1 MWLQKVWLFLKK
13 LCSQILT
20 QEFGTKAGLIT
31 LLLLPFNNRLINKL
45 SVKNPLRTFFD
56 VLSDNQLLDK
66 AVVQYEKNG
75 ASEKIIVSFD
85 SSQSVI
91 NSNEVEEWFKE
102 NDTGKHKRHSSG

>member
-1 MWLQKVWLFLKK
+1 M
-13 LCSQILT
+13 
-20 QEFGTKAGLIT
+20 
-31 LLLLPFNNRLINKL
+31 LLLLPLHNRLIYKL
-45 SVKNPLRTFFD
+45 SVRNPLRTFFD

-91 NSNEVEEWFKE
+91 DSNEVEEWFN
-102 NDTGKHKRHSSG
+102 NDTGKHKRNPSG